1 MSEMKVAELMTREVI
16 TVEPEASLREVA
28 SVLVTE
34 HVGGVPVVAGQ
45 ELVGVVSATDLLG
58 FDAESPGS
66 PSGRSYQ
73 AAGFGEAPEDVARDV
88 EAGEEAVGVY
98 FADLW
103 EDAGAD
109 VVERFQ
115 ENGSPEWNVL
125 DEHVASEVMTRAVFS
140 VGPDTRVEEA
150 ARRMLEGDVH
160 RALVVEDGR
169 LVGMLTT
176 LDMLRA
182 VVERGLGDGGRAAG
196 G

>member
-1 MSEMKVAELMTREVI
+1 MKVEELMTREVV
-16 TVEPEASLREVA
+16 TVGPEETLREVA
-28 SVLVTE
+28 SLLATE
-34 HVGGVPVVAGQ
+34 HIGGVPVVAG
-45 ELVGVVSATDLLG
+45 EEVVGVISAADVLD
-58 FDAESPGS
+58 FDADAPGS
-66 PSGRSYQ
+66 PAERVEQ
-73 AAGFGEAPEDVARDV
+73 TAGFGEGAESLAADV
-88 EAGEEAVGVY
+88 EAGDEAPAAY
-98 FADLW
+98 FTDFW

-109 VVERFQ
+109 VVERF
-115 ENGSPEWNVL
+115 ERADSPEWNVL

-182 VVERGLGDGGRAAG
+182 VVERGLGDGGRAG
-196 G
+196 DG